1 MNLAYTIFNKF
12 FLACFIL
19 SLYFFSI
26 TVIGQPKKYT
36 TANAHSHND
45 YLNDMPFYRAY
56 NAGFGSIEADVFPV
70 NGVLVVAH
78 SKSEI
83 KPERTLRTM
92 YLMLILKELTADES
106 RNVSLL
112 VDIKEDYKTVLPLLI
127 KEVEGYEK
135 YISTPNLTNRLTIV
149 ISGNRPPPNEYK
161 NYPDFIFFDDDL
173 KLQHTPDEW
182 NRVGLVSL
190 PFYKIS
196 TWKGE
201 DEINRK
207 DKKAVR
213 QIIDSVHSAN
223 KPIRFWAAPDTQASW
238 NLQMKLHVDLI
249 GTDKIEELANVLRGK
264 SKKK

>member
-1 MNLAYTIFNKF
+1 MNFACIIFNKK
-12 FLACFIL
+12 FLVCFIL
-19 SLYFFSI
+19 SLIFFSN
-26 TVIGQPKKYT
+26 TVIAQPAKYT
-36 TANAHSHND
+36 VANAHAHND
-45 YLNDMPFYRAY
+45 YLHPVPFYTAY

-92 YLMLILKELTADES
+92 YLMPILKELTADAS

-135 YISTPNLTNRLTIV
+135 YISTPGLTNRLTIV

-161 NYPDFIFFDDDL
+161 NYPDFILFDDDL
-173 KLQHTPDEW
+173 KLPHTPEEW

-196 TWKGE
+196 TWRGE
-201 DEINRK
+201 DEINSK
-207 DKKAVR
+207 DEKAVSH
-213 QIIDSVHSAN
+213 IIDSVHAAN
-223 KPIRFWAAPDTQASW
+223 KPIRFWAAPDTEASW
-238 NLQMKLHVDLI
+238 KLQMKVHADLI
-249 GTDKIEELANVLRGK
+249 GTDKIEELANLLRRE
-264 SKKK
+264 KK